1 VSVSRVLWCV
11 HITIHLQNKGCILP
25 QTQVYMCSVCEYK
38 HSYCT
43 PFYMFAVK
51 DIMNVLQED
60 VHKLWKFHSEQ
71 RKMEKLSL
79 AGLLLLLQL
88 NTLHNLL
95 RV

>member
-1 VSVSRVLWCV
+1 
-11 HITIHLQNKGCILP
+11 
-25 QTQVYMCSVCEYK
+25 
-38 HSYCT
+38 
-43 PFYMFAVK
+43 MFAVK

-95 RV
+95 RVWKVFTIRSNRSSSNLKVLGIIIGSINIHICARYFSIT